1 MKVTRSGYYAY
12 RVVKSYRLSAKEVES
27 AKKVKEVFF
36 ENRRRYGS
44 RRITK
49 ALQVQGFEI
58 GRNKVRRL
66 MRSQNL
72 TAIKPKEFKPK
83 TTQSNNRLASPN
95 LLANEVNKEV
105 TPKSVIIS
113 DITYLPMANG
123 SWSYLA
129 SFQDKFTRRI
139 IGWKVS
145 KTMTE
150 DLVIEA
156 LKKAL
161 SGGYIEKNAIIH
173 TDRGSQY
180 SSNNFRKL
188 LKEHSLRQSMSGK
201 GNCYDNAQAE
211 SFFARFKI
219 EVLEKGKF
227 EDLAQAISETFS
239 YIEGYYNRTRLHS
252 GLNYQSPEQ
261 FERTYKK

>member
-1 MKVTRSGYYAY
+1 MSDNE
-12 RVVKSYRLSAKEVES
+12 SNPFRLLYLSDCKELSVIEKKAES

-49 ALQVQGFEI
+49 ALQAQGFEI

-66 MRSQNL
+66 MKSQNL
-72 TAIKPKEFKPK
+72 TAIKPKDFKPQ
-83 TTQSNNRLASPN
+83 TTQSNNRLASQN

-105 TPKSVIIS
+105 KPKSVIIG

-123 SWSYLA
+123 SLGCLA
-129 SFQDKFTRRI
+129 SFQDKFTRKVI
-139 IGWKVS
+139 DWKVS
-145 KTMTE
+145 KTMTK

-161 SGGYIEKNAIIH
+161 SGGHIEKNAIIH
-173 TDRGSQY
+173 RDRGSQY

-201 GNCYDNAQAE
+201 GNCYDNAQTE

-219 EVLEKGKF
+219 AVLEKGKF

-239 YIEGYYNRTRLHS
+239 
-252 GLNYQSPEQ
+252 
-261 FERTYKK
+261 